1 MATTPGIA
9 ATTDPARQDSAADLN
24 ADLQRV
30 YSPVQEDLDEVSD
43 TLRSLAFGHPPFIM
57 EMLEHVLATTGKRV
71 RPAVTLLS
79 SRFHPNDG
87 SKARL
92 MATGVEM
99 LHIAT
104 LVHDDTIDNSDFRRG
119 RATISG
125 KWGKS
130 AAVLVGDFMFATSA
144 TYVCDTGSIP
154 TMRRFAETI
163 VELSSGEL
171 VQMAKAYDAS
181 VTREEYFGRIYMKTA
196 TLFTTASQS
205 GAMVS
210 GAGEGTVSALRDY
223 GYNLGMAFQ
232 IVDDILDFQGTSE
245 ETGKPVGSDLAHGVM
260 TLPTIIALERSGDG
274 NPVVEYCRQ
283 PDDGERLEQAVNF
296 IRQPDI
302 IEEAYSVADDFS
314 RKALQALEP
323 LPPTTAR
330 DSLAELVPLI
340 ARRRI

>member
-1 MATTPGIA
+1 MATTTG
-9 ATTDPARQDSAADLN
+9 ATTTTGPIEQAAAADLST
-24 ADLQRV
+24 ALQRV
-30 YSPVQEDLDEVSD
+30 YSPVQEELDRVSD
-43 TLRSLAFGHPPFIM
+43 TLRSLAQGHPPFIM
-57 EMLEHVLATTGKRV
+57 EMLDHVLATTGKRI

-130 AAVLVGDFMFATSA
+130 AAVLIGDFMFATSA
-144 TYVCDTGSIP
+144 TFVCDTGSIP

-205 GAMVS
+205 GAVVS
-210 GAGEGTVSALRDY
+210 GAEDGPVTALRDY

-260 TLPTIIALERSGDG
+260 TLPTIIALERRGNG
-274 NPVVEYCRQ
+274 NPVAAYCQQ
-283 PDDGERLEQAVNF
+283 PEDVVLLEQAVDF

-302 IEEAYSVADDFS
+302 IEEAYGVADDFS
-314 RKALQALEP
+314 RKALRALDP
-323 LPPTTAR
+323 IPQTTER
-330 DSLAELVPLI
+330 DSLADLVPLI